1 MYRIIHGSTHG
12 LADVEAFIETLN
24 TLDEHPMAAVRR
36 LFDTDADLIIA
47 RAPGR
52 LDVMGGIADYS
63 GSLVLQL
70 PVREATLVALQRD
83 ASRTLKIVNLGADR
97 AAVFEMPLADLE
109 VHERPMGYEAA
120 CAYFGRDP
128 ARHWVA
134 YVAGAFLVLMRER
147 RLHFHDGARLLIASQ
162 VPEGK
167 GVSSSAAI
175 EVAVMQAVTTAFA
188 VPITPRELALLC
200 QKVENLVV
208 GAPCGVMDQMTAA
221 CGEANRLLALLCQPA
236 ELEGTISIPEELAV
250 WGLDSG
256 VPHSVTGAEYTS
268 VRIGAFIGYRIIA
281 EMAGLSVISGAPGEP
296 VQIEDPRWR
305 GYLANLTPAEFDECY
320 SARLPERM
328 TGEEFLARYKG
339 TTDPVTRVNPERT
352 YVVRTPTAHPIHE
365 HHRVRAYTG
374 LLGSSLTER
383 QLQLLGELMYESHA
397 SYSACG
403 LGSEGTDRLVELVRT
418 AGPSRGLYGAKITG
432 GGSGGTVAVV
442 GRRGADAAIQAIADD
457 YARETGYRPYIFTG
471 SSPGASA
478 FGHARLS
485 KPRK

>member
-1 MYRIIHGSTHG
+1 
-12 LADVEAFIETLN
+12 
-24 TLDEHPMAAVRR
+24 
-36 LFDTDADLIIA
+36 
-47 RAPGR
+47 
-52 LDVMGGIADYS
+52 
-63 GSLVLQL
+63 
-70 PVREATLVALQRD
+70 
-83 ASRTLKIVNLGADR
+83 
-97 AAVFEMPLADLE
+97 
-109 VHERPMGYEAA
+109 
-120 CAYFGRDP
+120 
-128 ARHWVA
+128 
-134 YVAGAFLVLMRER
+134 
-147 RLHFHDGARLLIASQ
+147 
-162 VPEGK
+162 
-167 GVSSSAAI
+167 
-175 EVAVMQAVTTAFA
+175 
-188 VPITPRELALLC
+188 
-200 QKVENLVV
+200 
-208 GAPCGVMDQMTAA
+208 
-221 CGEANRLLALLCQPA
+221 
-236 ELEGTISIPEELAV
+236 
-250 WGLDSG
+250 LDSG